1 MLTWIIIFLLF
12 IFHLIFC
19 IPVYVQNSIRYDS
32 VCVSFRE
39 HLVYLDWEAP
49 KGYLDLSEMKVP
61 QDLKDSEEMEENEE
75 ASVK

>member
-1 MLTWIIIFLLF
+1 M
-12 IFHLIFC
+12 
-19 IPVYVQNSIRYDS
+19 QNSTRYDC

>member
-1 MLTWIIIFLLF
+1 MQT
-12 IFHLIFC
+12 
-19 IPVYVQNSIRYDS
+19 STRYATL
-32 VCVSFRE
+32 CVFRE

>member
-1 MLTWIIIFLLF
+1 MCMQT
-12 IFHLIFC
+12 
-19 IPVYVQNSIRYDS
+19 STRYDTI
-32 VCVSFRE
+32 CVLRE

>member
-1 MLTWIIIFLLF
+1 MNHHFSFVHISLDLL
-12 IFHLIFC
+12 H
-19 IPVYVQNSIRYDS
+19 PSICAEFNKIWLC
-32 VCVSFRE
+32 VCVFRE